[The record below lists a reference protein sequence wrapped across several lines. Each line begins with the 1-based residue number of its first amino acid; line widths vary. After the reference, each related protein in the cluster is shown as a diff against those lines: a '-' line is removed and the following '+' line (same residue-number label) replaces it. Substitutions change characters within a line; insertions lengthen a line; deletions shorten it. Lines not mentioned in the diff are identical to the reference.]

1 MEVLMA
7 LLMLLLL
14 ALCAWRW
21 GVDSRPT
28 DTDRP
33 TRWWPATPRD

>member
-7 LLMLLLL
+7 LLIVILL
-14 ALCAWRW
+14 AMCVARW

-28 DTDRP
+28 DADRP
-33 TRWWPATPRD
+33 TSWWAATPRD